1 MIEVKEDGVE
11 EGGMGRGKEEGR
23 TEEIHK
29 ADYVYKEEKPEREGA
44 CIRYDTND

>member
-1 MIEVKEDGVE
+1 MIEVLEGE
-11 EGGMGRGKEEGR
+11 GEGGRLGLGREEER

-29 ADYVYKEEKPEREGA
+29 AEYVYKEEKPKREGA